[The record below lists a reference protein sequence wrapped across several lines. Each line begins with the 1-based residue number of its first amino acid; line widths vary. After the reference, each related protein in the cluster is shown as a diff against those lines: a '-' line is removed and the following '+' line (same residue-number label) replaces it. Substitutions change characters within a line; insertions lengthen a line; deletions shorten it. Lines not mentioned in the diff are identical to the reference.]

1 MKVKV
6 IILLLSTL
14 AVASL
19 AEKSGPYPHS
29 GWKPQGARLE
39 LPTEYGAPF
48 RRPENLNNGPQQVD
62 VNVGS
67 ISKIFSL

>member
-1 MKVKV
+1 MKMKV

-19 AEKSGPYPHS
+19 AEKSGPYAPS

-48 RRPENLNNGPQQVD
+48 RRPENLVDRPQKVD
-62 VNVGS
+62 VNVR
-67 ISKIFSL
+67 